1 MQKSFEKASH
11 TKCLKEWFER
21 SWCQARTKTNQ
32 WEQEKKTKHH
42 HSTLLLQ
49 GSLALVTFIHAFT
62 MPEFILFMLI
72 LLRAWFPSVRTINRQ
87 DGSLLLLLEC
97 SPLPTSGVTSISLDP
112 IHSTHQ
118 ILPSWVAT
126 WWACHSPALQGRHS
140 TDWAHTTWSKTPCY
154 FHSLMQQPL
163 WRFSFLQRKLASNY
177 FRIWTYLGLCQGKGK
192 LAGKVCNS
200 SFSASVAH
208 EPAFFLTGSSLD

>member
-1 MQKSFEKASH
+1 MRAGKKNQTAPQHITIARQFSSSH
-11 TKCLKEWFER
+11 IYPCICNGK
-21 SWCQARTKTNQ
+21 
-32 WEQEKKTKHH
+32 
-42 HSTLLLQ
+42 
-49 GSLALVTFIHAFT
+49 
-62 MPEFILFMLI
+62 FILFMLI
-72 LLRAWFPSVRTINRQ
+72 LLRAWFPRVWTINRQ

-97 SPLPTSGVTSISLDP
+97 SPLPTSGVTIISLDP
-112 IHSTHQ
+112 VHSTHQ
-118 ILPSWVAT
+118 ILPPWVAT

-200 SFSASVAH
+200 SFSASAAH
-208 EPAFFLTGSSLD
+208 EPAFCLTGSSLD